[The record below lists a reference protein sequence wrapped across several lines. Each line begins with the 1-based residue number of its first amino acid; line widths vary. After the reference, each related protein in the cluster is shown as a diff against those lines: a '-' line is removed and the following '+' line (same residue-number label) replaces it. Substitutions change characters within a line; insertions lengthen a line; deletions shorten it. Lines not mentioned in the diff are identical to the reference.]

1 MASGKLP
8 WYRFPQ
14 FELIKFK
21 HVEFFPSKPDF
32 KKLKFI
38 CLGSKTRTIGDPMML
53 STLPEKLKKQY
64 PGLKIYIYP
73 RGFNPVVFWNN
84 PFVDGVSFLPPALYG
99 DDCNEGTGQ
108 LIQVKERFFG
118 VPVSESPRPS
128 IYLTSEE
135 TARAQA
141 WLQARLQDAQSKANL
156 EPHRR
161 ELPLLMLH
169 PFGRT
174 RGSVLSEQNWEALLS
189 ELQKKFRIC
198 QLGIIGHPKLSG
210 CDFHFLTPL
219 ARRHARD
226 LFAIIAQGDRFAGV
240 DSGPMHVAQAFG
252 LKSVVVIAHTDS
264 PGFLYP
270 GTPHVAPERVDA
282 RFLLSALT

>member
-1 MASGKLP
+1 MSLVIP
-8 WYRFPQ
+8 WYRYPQ

-32 KKLKFI
+32 KKLKSI

-64 PGLKIYIYP
+64 PELKVYIYP

-128 IYLTSEE
+128 IYLMSEE
-135 TARAQA
+135 IARAQA
-141 WLQARLQDAQSKANL
+141 WLLDAQGKANL
-156 EPHRR
+156 ERHRQ

-174 RGSVLSEQNWEALLS
+174 RGSVLSEQAWEALLP
-189 ELQKKFRIC
+189 ELQEKFRIC
-198 QLGIIGHPKLSG
+198 QLGIVGHPKLSG

-226 LFAIIAQGDRFAGV
+226 LFAIVAQGQSFAGV
-240 DSGPMHVAQAFG
+240 DSGPMHIAQTFG
-252 LKSVVVIAHTDS
+252 LKSVVVIGHTDS

-270 GTPHVAPERVDA
+270 TTPHVAPERVDA
-282 RFLLSALT
+282 QFLLDTLT